1 MKVVF
6 DVEYHYYYVLFS
18 PMVMLTSHDGV
29 GARGAHDGPS
39 GHDDGQSGHVT
50 HHEPW
55 YLLYFSLYRSIPVF
69 RSQLVGEIEIFIGWR
84 QIHSKWNQFNGLS

>member
-1 MKVVF
+1 MKVVS

-18 PMVMLTSHDGV
+18 PMVMLTVHGDGGGV
-29 GARGAHDGPS
+29 RDGPS

-55 YLLYFSLYRSIPVF
+55 YLLYFSLYR
-69 RSQLVGEIEIFIGWR
+69 LYT
-84 QIHSKWNQFNGLS
+84 GLS